1 MDRADLIGRDVLA
14 AVIARVAAAPSADAE
29 LEDLVS
35 TLRPRWRVGRP
46 GRRRGGL
53 GVQEVAAHH
62 RARVRHVF
70 THAVLIARID
80 HFGSLRTDTHADGG
94 LEV

>member
-62 RARVRHVF
+62 RARVRYVF

-80 HFGSLRTDTHADGG
+80 HFGSLCTDIRMCGALD
-94 LEV
+94 V